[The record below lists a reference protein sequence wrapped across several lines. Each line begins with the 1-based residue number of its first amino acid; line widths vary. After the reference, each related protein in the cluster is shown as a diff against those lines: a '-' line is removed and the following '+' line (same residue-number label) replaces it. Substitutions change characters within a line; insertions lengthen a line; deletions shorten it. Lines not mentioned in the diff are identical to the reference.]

1 MFNLYIYTVLHRFKQ
16 NLYSLRVLEEL
27 VVALAAT
34 RE

>member
-1 MFNLYIYTVLHRFKQ
+1 MFILYIYTVWHRFKQ

-27 VVALAAT
+27 VVAAT